1 MNRLDQLGKS
11 LVLFVLFAI
20 APLSLRAD
28 ETADHLPVGARA
40 MSAEAAA
47 QIQNR
52 KEEGKDQRGY
62 ACSKEARSG
71 FFFDRYPPV
80 YYSSCV
86 HWLAAVSAFGDSV
99 ECEDGSV
106 WKINSYDGYKAL
118 NWRASD
124 PLLITQNTRWFS
136 SYSYRIINRNTGSS
150 IEANLFLGP
159 IKNGEFT
166 RYIIAI
172 DPVHGDILLNDNTH
186 WTVSGYDSYVFRD
199 WAVNDA
205 VIIGYNSGW
214 DSSCESILINV
225 NMNNFI
231 RVKQF

>member
-1 MNRLDQLGKS
+1 MNRLRQLGKS
-11 LVLFVLFAI
+11 LFLLVFIFPAFLF
-20 APLSLRAD
+20 SD
-28 ETADHLPVGARA
+28 ETDEHLPVGTRP
-40 MSAEAAA
+40 MSAEAVS

-52 KEEGKDQRGY
+52 KDEIKKEGGY
-62 ACSKEARSG
+62 TSTKEARSG

-86 HWLAAVSAFGDSV
+86 HWLAAVSAFGDSI

-106 WKINSYDGYKAL
+106 WKINNYDSYKAL

-136 SYSYRIINRNTGSS
+136 SYAYRIINRNTGSS
-150 IEANLFLGP
+150 VETNLFLGP
-159 IKNGEFT
+159 IKNGEHT

-172 DPVHGDILLNDNTH
+172 DPTHGDIFLNDNTH
-186 WTVSGYDSYVFRD
+186 WTISGYDYYIFRD
-199 WAVNDA
+199 WALNDA

-225 NMNNFI
+225 NMNNFV